1 MTHRCTPL
9 TWGEQAT
16 CAYQPR
22 LEDGVVS
29 QVFLQRL
36 AWLQTHSYEQ
46 HKTRAD
52 DERDHGSP
60 PVQMRYPAVP
70 VHQTLQPS
78 PQRVT
83 CLCGMDHLPCHC
95 GGDHSRRTV
104 RCLAWPGPVRTT
116 DARAP

>member
-52 DERDHGSP
+52 DERDHG
-60 PVQMRYPAVP
+60 VLRFRCGTRRY
-70 VHQTLQPS
+70 QCT
-78 PQRVT
+78 
-83 CLCGMDHLPCHC
+83 
-95 GGDHSRRTV
+95 RRYSHHRSV
-104 RCLAWPGPVRTT
+104 
-116 DARAP
+116 